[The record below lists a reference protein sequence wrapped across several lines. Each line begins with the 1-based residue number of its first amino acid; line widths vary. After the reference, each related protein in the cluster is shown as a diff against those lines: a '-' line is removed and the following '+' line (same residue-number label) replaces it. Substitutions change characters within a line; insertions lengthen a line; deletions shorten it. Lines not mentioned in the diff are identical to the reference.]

1 MPPRIAARSRAGA
14 SAFRAQAMRNLESI
28 CQAGY
33 SGSLHSWVEQDPN
46 FGNFSQTVFV
56 TFASNSVSSAHC
68 QNPLL
73 SA

>member
-33 SGSLHSWVEQDPN
+33 SGSLHSWVEQIPI
-46 FGNFSQTVFV
+46 SV
-56 TFASNSVSSAHC
+56 TFRKPSLSLLPRILSVPPIAKIHY
-68 QNPLL
+68 
-73 SA
+73 